1 MSTKNE
7 RGSKKVPPWLR
18 GAIAY
23 HSKTRDETAMG
34 CDWDEA
40 ALRCWRCGRDSRLQ
54 QCHIVPRSMGGSD
67 EPSNM
72 VALCSRCHDEA
83 PDVASPEMMWMWI
96 KSTCATFH
104 GDIWPQRVF
113 DGMRKQDIEYLASI
127 GKEGIDDLVREASGM
142 VGIHCGQLGQGAYVK
157 TSSWVAALSMAIA
170 GRRAAVRIEAAS

>member
-1 MSTKNE
+1 
-7 RGSKKVPPWLR
+7 
-18 GAIAY
+18 
-23 HSKTRDETAMG
+23 
-34 CDWDEA
+34 
-40 ALRCWRCGRDSRLQ
+40 
-54 QCHIVPRSMGGSD
+54 
-67 EPSNM
+67 
-72 VALCSRCHDEA
+72 
-83 PDVASPEMMWMWI
+83 MMWMWI

-170 GRRAAVRIEAAS
+170 GRRAAVRSEAA